1 MAYYPSSEGPTPPFE
16 TPWREYRRG
25 RAARR
30 RRRWAAT
37 TAGFVVI
44 LAGTV
49 FFWPRP
55 ERQEAPG
62 ETAALES
69 FDAPGLGKTVIVA
82 ATKRSEAPEGTSPAS
97 PPERDAI
104 ATLVARPEPS
114 EPPPRQI
121 ETVPAQPPPAA
132 VPVPAPAETNGST
145 APPADAVVSDE
156 TWTPVPV
163 AKPMPA
169 SDEPEKEAKLPS
181 KPDPSPKEA
190 PHVQLASFR
199 SEARA
204 LSALE
209 KLRNEQSDIL
219 GTLDARVR
227 RAELPDGR
235 VVFRVQA
242 GPLADAREAKRI
254 CAELHRRK
262 LDCRFVP

>member
-1 MAYYPSSEGPTPPFE
+1 MAYYPSSEGPTPAFE

-30 RRRWAAT
+30 RRRWAAI
-37 TAGFVVI
+37 TAGIVVI
-44 LAGTV
+44 LAGTF

-55 ERQEAPG
+55 ESRKAPG

-69 FDAPGLGKTVIVA
+69 FDTPGLGKTVIVA

-104 ATLVARPEPS
+104 ATLVAPPEPS
-114 EPPPRQI
+114 EPPPLPT
-121 ETVPAQPPPAA
+121 EAVPAQPPPAVA
-132 VPVPAPAETNGST
+132 SSPAETTGST
-145 APPADAVVSDE
+145 SPPAEAVVSDE
-156 TWTPVPV
+156 SWRPIPVP
-163 AKPMPA
+163 KPMPTPEA
-169 SDEPEKEAKLPS
+169 SENQAKSASTAAPS
-181 KPDPSPKEA
+181 RKGA

-204 LSALE
+204 QSALE

-219 GTLDARVR
+219 GSLDAHVR

-242 GPLADAREAKRI
+242 GPLADAGEAKRL

-262 LDCRFVP
+262 LDCRLLP